1 MRVNSTQQIK
11 ITQSQFEELIFAC
24 ENTGHEIRYYFD
36 KQTGEVEIL
45 GEYNENDP
53 EPEERIEDEFGE
65 RYIRVPMIESWQSFE
80 DLVAF
85 TETVGD
91 MRMKHS
97 LERALSGGKGVFR
110 RFKDSV
116 SDDSRLLEEWYKFKD
131 QKNRE
136 RVVKVLEEEELIKL
150 IIE

>member
-1 MRVNSTQQIK
+1 MQQIK

-24 ENTGHEIRYYFD
+24 ENTGHEIIYYFD
-36 KQTGEVEIL
+36 KQTGEVEML
-45 GEYNENDP
+45 GEYIENDP
-53 EPEERIEDEFGE
+53 ELEERIEDEFGE

-80 DLVAF
+80 DMVAF

-97 LERALSGGKGVFR
+97 LEHALSGGKGVFR